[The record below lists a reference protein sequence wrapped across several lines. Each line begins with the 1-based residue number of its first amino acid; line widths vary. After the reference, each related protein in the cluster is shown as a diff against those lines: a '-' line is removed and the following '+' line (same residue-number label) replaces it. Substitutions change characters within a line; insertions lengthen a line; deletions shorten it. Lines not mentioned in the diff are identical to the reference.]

1 MALVQSKTVTLSAES
16 KVGEIVVARLSANV
30 NSLTD
35 VNSAYTEQIIDT
47 KVYNEKKTV
56 VRKDMDDFREM
67 VYALEDELAAENP
80 SAPVETVE

>member
-30 NSLTD
+30 NSITD

-47 KVYNEKKTV
+47 KVYNENKAV
-56 VRKDMDDFREM
+56 VREDMDAFREL
-67 VYALEDELAAENP
+67 VYALEDELQAENP
-80 SAPVETVE
+80 VD